1 MIFQASKVYVI
12 PSKSISAINATTK
25 WFIAFRFATLCGMDP
40 RMPVVGDTVII
51 GEAEIKKQVKIV
63 RACMTTKKLNPIRST
78 NLFLNF
84 DNLVKLLTQVLCD

>member
-1 MIFQASKVYVI
+1 
-12 PSKSISAINATTK
+12 
-25 WFIAFRFATLCGMDP
+25 
-40 RMPVVGDTVII
+40 MPVVGDTVII